1 MPARNRAVSF
11 AAANSTL
18 CAGAALKLSM
28 IAITS
33 AAAIILGMIQ
43 DITLGHRL

>member
-11 AAANSTL
+11 AAADSKL

-28 IAITS
+28 TAIR
-33 AAAIILGMIQ
+33 AAAIILGMIA
-43 DITLGHRL
+43 DITLRHRL